1 MAAAPRT
8 ASSREDVTDLAGSTA
23 VGSAVAFVLL
33 TLILI
38 GRGGAVLFG
47 DEDLASWSLRHRPD
61 MALALARGVTYT
73 GTGLLP
79 YVLVA
84 VAGLVLGRTA
94 RQRILSVVGLLG
106 CLAAAQA
113 VRYGVM
119 CLVARPRPAT
129 ADWATHASGWSFPSG
144 HTTTSAV
151 TAGLLA
157 LAVLARAPRHR
168 KSLASAIGC
177 WAVLVGLSRVYLGVH
192 WFSDVL
198 GGWLF
203 SLCWL
208 SLCTYVVARFA
219 PRTLSASAS
228 AISASRLR
236 PDPTTEERRHA
247 PPAQHEVPPR
257 STP

>member
-1 MAAAPRT
+1 MASARRIAP
-8 ASSREDVTDLAGSTA
+8 SREDATDLAGSVA

-38 GRGGAVLFG
+38 GRDGATLFG
-47 DEDLASWSLRHRPD
+47 DEALTSWSVGHRPD
-61 MALALARGVTYT
+61 VALAAARGVTYT
-73 GTGLLP
+73 GTGIVP

-94 RQRILSVVGLLG
+94 RRRILAVVGCLG

-113 VRYGVM
+113 LRYGVM
-119 CLVARPRPAT
+119 SLVTRPRPAT

-151 TAGLLA
+151 TGGLLILA
-157 LAVLARAPRHR
+157 LLARAPRGR
-168 KSLASAIGC
+168 KSLVVVIGC

-208 SLCTYVVARFA
+208 SLCTYLFARFA
-219 PRTLSASAS
+219 PRACS
-228 AISASRLR
+228 AISAPRLR
-236 PDPTTEERRHA
+236 PGPTTEERRHDSHA
-247 PPAQHEVPPR
+247 PRDVPPH
-257 STP
+257 SAP